1 VLDALVVHRL
11 PNPAQQLRIL
21 IAQARIS
28 LQVNSEGHAR
38 SADGPDVQMM
48 DALHPWH
55 CLQIG
60 QNGGW
65 INPMGNFIH
74 QLGEAIAQQHDPQP
88 SHAQADSKTC
98 EGINPSPAC
107 DPGDD
112 SAQQHRG

>member
-1 VLDALVVHRL
+1 
-11 PNPAQQLRIL
+11 
-21 IAQARIS
+21 
-28 LQVNSEGHAR
+28 
-38 SADGPDVQMM
+38 MM

-112 SAQQHRG
+112 SAQQHRR